1 MFIKGYPPG
10 TTIDMLLQKQEEEAE
25 MRSRQVASEKVRGWL
40 ETGIPVPERFRRR
53 PYAAAIRLLGI
64 ACCTQ
69 DEPWAGL

>member
-40 ETGIPVPERFRRR
+40 ETAEGIESHGPAQR
-53 PYAAAIRLLGI
+53 
-64 ACCTQ
+64 
-69 DEPWAGL
+69 